1 MTAIR
6 LFKTRTTHHQ
16 CTDGPRST
24 HSCAPTIERAS
35 RTTPPSM
42 GALTDRGVGAPAVSP
57 RPVVG
62 VVGPRPR
69 RACCPSSRVRP
80 REWRF
85 RRRRPPK
92 GHPRGCIR
100 GGDSVWRSPAVVRAH
115 GGGLGS
121 RRRHRGRAPRR
132 QTQTR
137 TGRLK
142 KKLKNHKCLPLCSR
156 VHAAPLHLSLCN
168 APPLAASFLLFTPP
182 LPAVWHARGA
192 RRTMPPVRRCS
203 GSVAAPPA
211 LPPSSRRD
219 KSTARRQRSGLHA
232 LPAARRWRPTSQ
244 SSRRR
249 RRCHWT

>member
-1 MTAIR
+1 MYRWPTVHPQ
-6 LFKTRTTHHQ
+6 LRTHNRARVAHDAPVHGSLDRPGRRRTG
-16 CTDGPRST
+16 CLAPAGRWRRR
-24 HSCAPTIERAS
+24 APT
-35 RTTPPSM
+35 PPRVLPIQQGTSQRV
-42 GALTDRGVGAPAVSP
+42 AVPSPTAP
-57 RPVVG
+57 
-62 VVGPRPR
+62 
-69 RACCPSSRVRP
+69 
-80 REWRF
+80 
-85 RRRRPPK
+85 
-92 GHPRGCIR
+92 I

-142 KKLKNHKCLPLCSR
+142 EKLKNHKCLPLCSR
-156 VHAAPLHLSLCN
+156 VHAAPLHPSLCN

-192 RRTMPPVRRCS
+192 RRTMPPVRRYS

-211 LPPSSRRD
+211 LPLSSRRD